1 MQFKRR
7 LILMMLGI
15 SVIPLLIIGSIGVF
29 SLFSISNT
37 IDTKVN
43 EIGNESITSSTGA
56 LQKLAEDNAV
66 DSTKSIAKELEI
78 YLADHPDK
86 TWSDLSKD
94 PAFRAIAVQPVGT
107 QGSSLIGDPIG
118 FKNLM
123 HSSKAKE
130 GTSYEDYKVD
140 QPELYK
146 IVSQIKNGSAATG
159 YYKSKETDGSY
170 RDKFIS
176 YYPVN
181 LTSKD
186 GVHMVVGI
194 AVYIDEFLGPTKILE
209 EKLQTENDNLVN
221 ELANSTQQAIL
232 LIFIIAIL
240 TIIAVIFIGLAFSRQ
255 TTAPLEKTARMISEM
270 GKGHLSERLKLDR
283 DDEIGILGREMDA
296 FSDNLQNTVVSA
308 LKKIAS
314 GDLSVNVVPRDEQ
327 DEISHALIQ
336 LVESI
341 SGITGEIQG
350 LIQDAENGDLATR
363 GNSSKFI
370 GAYKDIIIGINNML
384 DAITT
389 PLNEALRVS
398 EQFAQAKFSAR
409 FDEAVITKG
418 DLISLKNGLN
428 TIGIELSVAIR
439 DVSEQVS
446 SLTAS
451 SEEAAASIQEITAG
465 ASSIAQSSSVV
476 STNAENSVHAIE
488 QVLAAMEDLT
498 QSVTTVA
505 TKVESVSN
513 LTLDANTTSVK
524 GVEQAAV
531 AEGGIKAINGAVSDV
546 GSIIAEIRDQMIE
559 IGKIVDIISSIADQT
574 NLLALNA
581 AIEAARAGDAGMGFA
596 VVANEVKTLA
606 QESQGSAENI
616 AKIISSLQH
625 QSNRAAEAMNQA
637 NTEVSKGSQAI
648 TDTIKFFNE
657 IAIQVEEISKNMTE
671 VASLSEE
678 ESATVQE
685 ITSSVSEVKTM
696 SVETAK
702 EAISSASASEESAS
716 ALNQMSTIINDL
728 SIIATRI
735 DESMSRLNN

>member
-15 SVIPLLIIGSIGVF
+15 SVIPLLIIGSIGIF
-29 SLFSISNT
+29 SLLSVSGT

-43 EIGNESITSSTGA
+43 EIGNESITTSTGA
-56 LQKLAEDNAV
+56 LQKLAEENAIQN
-66 DSTKSIAKELEI
+66 TQSIAKELEV

-86 TWSDLSKD
+86 TWQDLVKD
-94 PAFRAIAVQPVGT
+94 PAFKAIAVQPVGS
-107 QGSSLIGDPIG
+107 QGYSLLADPVG

-130 GTSYEDYKVD
+130 GVSYETYKTD
-140 QPELYK
+140 QPELYD
-146 IVSQIKNGSAATG
+146 IVSKIKTGSPATG
-159 YYKSKETDGSY
+159 YYKSKEADGTY
-170 RDKFIS
+170 REKFIS

-181 LTSKD
+181 LTTKD
-186 GVHMVVGI
+186 GVRMVTGI
-194 AVYIDEFLGPTKILE
+194 AVYIDEFLLPAKTLE
-209 EKLQTENDNLVN
+209 EKLRTENESLVSD
-221 ELANSTQQAIL
+221 LANSTRQAII
-232 LIFIIAIL
+232 LIAIIAIL

-270 GKGHLSERLKLDR
+270 GRGHLTERLNLDR

-314 GDLSVNVVPRDEQ
+314 GDLSVMVEPKDEN

-336 LVESI
+336 LITSL
-341 SGITGEIQG
+341 SGITGEIRV
-350 LIQDAENGDLATR
+350 LIQDAENGHLKKR
-363 GNSSKFI
+363 GNGSKFI
-370 GAYKDIIIGINNML
+370 GAYREIIIGINNML

-398 EQFAQAKFSAR
+398 EQFSQAKFSAR
-409 FDEAVITKG
+409 FDESVGTRG
-418 DLISLKNGLN
+418 DLIALKDGLN
-428 TIGIELSVAIR
+428 TIGVELSIAIK

-451 SEEAAASIQEITAG
+451 SEEAAASIEEITAG

-476 STNAENSVHAIE
+476 SSNAETSVHAVE
-488 QVLAAMEDLT
+488 QVLEAMEELNS
-498 QSVTTVA
+498 SVGSIA
-505 TKVESVSN
+505 AKVESVSN
-513 LTLDANTTSVK
+513 LTLDANATSVK

-531 AEGGIKAINGAVSDV
+531 AEGGIKAINNAVSDV
-546 GSIIAEIRDQMIE
+546 GAIITEIRDQMIE
-559 IGKIVDIISSIADQT
+559 IGKIVDIISNIADQT

-581 AIEAARAGDAGMGFA
+581 AIEAARAGEAGMGFA

-616 AKIISSLQH
+616 AKIISSLQQ
-625 QSNRAAEAMNQA
+625 QSNRAATAMTQA
-637 NTEVSKGSQAI
+637 NTEVSKGSLAI
-648 TDTIKFFNE
+648 TDTIQFFNE
-657 IAIQVEEISKNMTE
+657 IAVQVEEISRNMTE
-671 VASLSEE
+671 VAALSEE
-678 ESATVQE
+678 ETATVQE
-685 ITSSVSEVKTM
+685 ITSSVSEVKSM

-716 ALNQMSTIINDL
+716 ALNQISTIINDL
-728 SIIATRI
+728 SVIATRI
-735 DESMSRLNN
+735 DESMSRLNH